1 MREHK
6 CRKCK
11 LSYKGFK
18 SVCPYCH
25 KKTKYGIMNTIMC
38 VIGYITVIIS
48 IIAAM
53 YIGITTI
60 TVSAYINSILFIP
73 IIAMIIGIAIIV
85 AFVIFMIK

>member
-1 MREHK
+1 
-6 CRKCK
+6 
-11 LSYKGFK
+11 
-18 SVCPYCH
+18 
-25 KKTKYGIMNTIMC
+25 MNTIMC

-73 IIAMIIGIAIIV
+73 IMAMIIGIAIIV